1 MKKFSIS
8 CLFFFLSF
16 FVFFTTEGISQ
27 TQKEAKFTV
36 SNGDLLDVS
45 LKQGDINII
54 TGSGNE
60 VKVVAKNIDEDEVN
74 LLTMEQKSG
83 KVEIKFKG
91 EDSNNFKLECT
102 IPSEMNLDLSTGGGN
117 ISIKGDLK
125 GTLDA
130 SSGGGNISTGNI
142 NGNTKVSTG
151 GGNVSVGDINGEVD
165 LSSAGGE
172 MKAGSI
178 TGKTSISTA
187 GGSIS
192 VGSVSSSADIST
204 AGGNIQ
210 VGDIGGKVEVSTAG
224 GNIKV
229 GKVTGSAEISTAGG
243 NIKLESAT
251 GEVEVSTAAG
261 NVNLKN
267 IKGSVDANTAA
278 GNIYAELY
286 PETNKKSELNTA
298 VGNITLKVPENAKA
312 TIKATFTVPVWSGD
326 DSDLENIKSDF
337 EPATIDRKGVH
348 KQIEVTYVLN
358 GGGPTIE
365 LNVAMGQIE
374 IRKLK

>member
-8 CLFFFLSF
+8 FLFFALSF
-16 FVFFTTEGISQ
+16 FIIFTTEVFCQ

-45 LKQGDINII
+45 LKQGDINIV

-60 VKVVAKNIDEDEVN
+60 VKVVAKNIDEDEVS

-102 IPSEMNLDLSTGGGN
+102 IPEAMNLDLSTGGGN
-117 ISIKGDLK
+117 VSIKGDLK

-142 NGNTKVSTG
+142 SGDTKISTG
-151 GGNVSVGDINGEVD
+151 GGNISVGDINGDID
-165 LSSAGGE
+165 LSSAGGD

-178 TGKTSISTA
+178 TGKTK
-187 GGSIS
+187 
-192 VGSVSSSADIST
+192 IST
-204 AGGNIQ
+204 AGGNVTVVS
-210 VGDIGGKVEVSTAG
+210 VGS
-224 GNIKV
+224 
-229 GKVTGSAEISTAGG
+229 SAEISTAGG
-243 NIKLESAT
+243 NIKVSDIGGDAEISTAGGNIKIGKVSGSADVSTAGGNLTLESAN
-251 GEVEVSTAAG
+251 GKVEASTAAG

-267 IKGSVDANTAA
+267 IKGSVEANTAA

-286 PETNKKSELNTA
+286 PESNSKSELNTA
-298 VGNITLKVPENAKA
+298 VGNITLKVPENVKA
-312 TIKATFTVPVWSGD
+312 TIKASISVLVWSGD
-326 DSDLENIKSDF
+326 DSDLDNIKSDF
-337 EPATIDRKGVH
+337 TPTDIKRNKEK
-348 KQIEVTYVLN
+348 KQIEVTYNLN

-365 LNVAMGQIE
+365 LNVAMGEIE

>member
-1 MKKFSIS
+1 MKINNFNRIS
-8 CLFFFLSF
+8 LVLLLCLGFIVTSLA
-16 FVFFTTEGISQ
+16 Q
-27 TQKEAKFTV
+27 TKKEAKFTV
-36 SNGDLLDVS
+36 SSGDLLDVS
-45 LKQGDINII
+45 LKQGEINIV

-60 VKVVAKNIDEDEVN
+60 VKVVAKNIDEDELS

-102 IPSEMNLDLSTGGGN
+102 IPESMNLDLSTGGGN
-117 ISIKGDLK
+117 VSIKGDLK

-142 NGNTKVSTG
+142 NGNTKISTG
-151 GGNVSVGDINGEVD
+151 GGNVSVGDIVGDAD

-192 VGSVSSSADIST
+192 IGSVSSSAEIST

-224 GNIKV
+224 GNINV

-243 NIKLESAT
+243 NIKLESAS
-251 GEVEVSTAAG
+251 GEVEASTAAG

-267 IKGSVDANTAA
+267 IKGSVEANTAA

-286 PETNKKSELNTA
+286 PESNKKSEFNSA
-298 VGNITLKVPENAKA
+298 VGNITLKIPESSKA
-312 TIKATFTVPVWSGD
+312 TIKASISVLVWNGD
-326 DSDLENIKSDF
+326 ESDMDNIKSDF
-337 EPATIDRKGVH
+337 TPTDIKRNKEK
-348 KQIEVTYVLN
+348 KQIEVTYELN
-358 GGGPTIE
+358 GGGSKIE

>member
-1 MKKFSIS
+1 MKTLTFKFALLLILIS
-8 CLFFFLSF
+8 FGFSLTGLSQ
-16 FVFFTTEGISQ
+16 SK
-27 TQKEAKFTV
+27 KEANFTV
-36 SNGDLLDVS
+36 SSGDLLDVS
-45 LKQGDINII
+45 LKQGNINIVA
-54 TGSGNE
+54 GSGNE
-60 VKVVAKNIDEDEVN
+60 VKVIAKNIDEDELN

-91 EDSNNFKLECT
+91 EDSDNFKLECT
-102 IPSEMNLDLSTGGGN
+102 IPEAMNLDLSTGGGN
-117 ISIKGDLK
+117 VSIKGDLK
-125 GTLDA
+125 GSIDA
-130 SSGGGNISTGNI
+130 STAGGNIATGTV
-142 NGNTKVSTG
+142 NGKTKISTG
-151 GGNVSVGDINGEVD
+151 GGNVSVGDINGDAD
-165 LSSAGGE
+165 LTSAGGE

-178 TGKTSISTA
+178 TGETKISTA

-192 VGSVSSSADIST
+192 IGSVSNSAEIST

-229 GKVTGSAEISTAGG
+229 GNVTGSAEISTAGG
-243 NIKLESAT
+243 NIKLESAN
-251 GEVEVSTAAG
+251 GEVEASTAAG

-278 GNIYAELY
+278 GNIYAEIY
-286 PETNKKSELNTA
+286 PEGNVKSELNTA
-298 VGNITLKVPENAKA
+298 VGNITLKVPENTKA
-312 TIKATFTVPVWSGD
+312 TIVATFAVLVWSGD
-326 DSDLENIKSDF
+326 ESDLDNIKSDF
-337 EPATIDRKGVH
+337 TPKEIKRSKEK
-348 KQIEVTYVLN
+348 KQIKVVYELN

>member
-1 MKKFSIS
+1 MKKIYLSRIT
-8 CLFFFLSF
+8 LILLLFLSF
-16 FVFFTTEGISQ
+16 TFTGLTQ
-27 TQKEAKFTV
+27 TNKEAKFTV
-36 SNGDLLDVS
+36 SSGDLLDVS
-45 LKQGDINII
+45 LKQGDINIV

-60 VKVVAKNIDEDEVN
+60 VKVFAKNIDEDEVN

-91 EDSNNFKLECT
+91 EDSDNFKLECT
-102 IPSEMNLDLSTGGGN
+102 IPESMNLDLSTGGGN

-125 GTLDA
+125 GTLEA
-130 SSGGGNISTGNI
+130 STGGGNISTGNI

-151 GGNVSVGDINGEVD
+151 GGNVSVGDINGEAN

-172 MKAGSI
+172 MKAGLI
-178 TGKTSISTA
+178 TGKTKISTA

-192 VGSVSSSADIST
+192 VGSVSNSAEIST

-229 GKVTGSAEISTAGG
+229 GKVTGSVEISTAGG

-251 GEVEVSTAAG
+251 GEVEASTAAG
-261 NVNLKN
+261 NVNLEN
-267 IKGSVDANTAA
+267 IKGSVEANTAA

-286 PETNKKSELNTA
+286 PESNKKSEFNTA
-298 VGNITLKVPENAKA
+298 VGNITLKIPENSKA
-312 TIKATFTVPVWSGD
+312 TIKASISVLVWSGD
-326 DSDLENIKSDF
+326 ESDMDNIKSDF
-337 EPATIDRKGVH
+337 TPTNIKRNKEK
-348 KQIEVTYVLN
+348 KQIEITYDLN

>member
-8 CLFFFLSF
+8 CLFFAFSF
-16 FVFFTTEGISQ
+16 FMIFTTEVISQ

-45 LKQGDINII
+45 LKQGDINIV

-60 VKVVAKNIDEDEVN
+60 VKVVAKNIDKDELN

-102 IPSEMNLDLSTGGGN
+102 IPAAMNLNLSTGGGN
-117 ISIKGDLK
+117 VSIKGDLS
-125 GTLDA
+125 GVLEA
-130 SSGGGNISTGNI
+130 STGGGNISTGNI

-151 GGNVSVGDINGEVD
+151 GGNVSVGDINGEAD

-178 TGKTSISTA
+178 SGRTTISTA

-192 VGSVSSSADIST
+192 VGSVSNSAEIST

-229 GKVTGSAEISTAGG
+229 GQVTGSAEISTAGG

-261 NVNLKN
+261 NIKLTN
-267 IKGSVDANTAA
+267 IKGSIEGNTAA
-278 GNIYAELY
+278 GNIYAELS
-286 PETNKKSELNTA
+286 PEGNVKSELNTA
-298 VGNITLKVPENAKA
+298 VGNITLKVPENTKA
-312 TIKATFTVPVWSGD
+312 TIKASISVLVWSGD
-326 DSDLENIKSDF
+326 DSDLDNIKSDF
-337 EPATIDRKGVH
+337 TPTDVKRNKEK
-348 KQIEVTYVLN
+348 KQIEVTYNLN